1 MRGIGSRGKPGW
13 HWFAEVPAISIFC
26 SGVRLSSIPEQ
37 DIQIILP
44 RLSQSLCL
52 VLSQSD
58 HVPASPF
65 WLHPNVLEFTLGA
78 TSQLDSSNLRM
89 YDMYIS
95 TYIVVLRQLG
105 NGMQIAVQQLTIV
118 TIGREHTGVKG
129 DDGGTL
135 FHRNDPKGL
144 SVD

>member
-65 WLHPNVLEFTLGA
+65 WLHPNVLEFTLGCSKVILETA
-78 TSQLDSSNLRM
+78 RM
-89 YDMYIS
+89 RRS
-95 TYIVVLRQLG
+95 G
-105 NGMQIAVQQLTIV
+105 SEKA
-118 TIGREHTGVKG
+118 REGAE
-129 DDGGTL
+129 
-135 FHRNDPKGL
+135 
-144 SVD
+144 